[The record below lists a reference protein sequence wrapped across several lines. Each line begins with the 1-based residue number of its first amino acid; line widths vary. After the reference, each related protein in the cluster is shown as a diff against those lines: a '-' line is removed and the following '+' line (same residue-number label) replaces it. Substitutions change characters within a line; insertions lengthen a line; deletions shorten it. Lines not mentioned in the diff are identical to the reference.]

1 MFFPRLVL
9 AEEVRRLIML
19 SISLSGIKNGFI
31 LGLLF
36 AGVSTFAEFEGK
48 KLKWKGYTKTE
59 FKVGEYAAFVVEPK
73 THYVKENR
81 GFGGP
86 VSPLIIQRLMNC
98 SSPMDITL
106 PTSILV
112 LSSVAQRLWQFG
124 KSFMICLPLNTD

>member
-59 FKVGEYAAFVVEPK
+59 FKVGEYAAFVVA
-73 THYVKENR
+73 
-81 GFGGP
+81 
-86 VSPLIIQRLMNC
+86 
-98 SSPMDITL
+98 
-106 PTSILV
+106 TSILV
-112 LSSVAQRLWQFG
+112 LSWVAQRLWQYG
-124 KSFMICLPLNTD
+124 KSFMICLLLNTD